1 MEMIETLVH
10 QNNQTFL
17 TFIGDTITSEHMK
30 PDLNL
35 VLCGRRGAG
44 KTSVAKAILG
54 QTELYS
60 VSTSVV
66 CGRQVSLVE
75 LPAMYGKPQEEVMKE
90 SFRCVS
96 LYPDGIHAFILV
108 IPVGH
113 LTDDDKGELLT
124 IQNTFGSQ
132 DFTMILFTVE
142 SDPTDSAVVKLLK
155 GNKDIDALCQSC
167 GGEYV
172 VFSIKDT
179 QQVPR
184 LLDKVDEMRLH
195 NDKIGWYTADMF
207 THAQIEKILQQE
219 KSITMLQGEISK
231 LKEASGIFCKYFGA
245 IKFYTS

>member
-1 MEMIETLVH
+1 
-10 QNNQTFL
+10 
-17 TFIGDTITSEHMK
+17 
-30 PDLNL
+30 
-35 VLCGRRGAG
+35 
-44 KTSVAKAILG
+44 
-54 QTELYS
+54 
-60 VSTSVV
+60 
-66 CGRQVSLVE
+66 
-75 LPAMYGKPQEEVMKE
+75 MKE